1 MRRKERPAHAEPRAP
16 RTPRALPILLG
27 SLLVALGAAAG
38 VSFLMPEL
46 LVDVVPAPFDV
57 PTAGMAAAGGA
68 ALMAVL
74 LVASVVRGRRRTAER
89 EFSRPQL
96 TTVAA
101 LTPEDEVAAQ
111 QADEASPL
119 LPEPPSLAPPVD
131 DRSEPPVPAAVAAA
145 PADSVPAP
153 SATETS
159 GNGGRRSGSG
169 VHVFEANRTA
179 AGGNGHGAGAS
190 PPSTP
195 APSGPPRAESPLA
208 WTPRHTSDGRLL
220 VAEAWSFGSGGSRR
234 RRRRS

>member
-1 MRRKERPAHAEPRAP
+1 MRKKERPAHAEPRAP

-27 SLLVALGAAAG
+27 LLMVALGAVAG
-38 VSFLMPEL
+38 ASFLMPEL
-46 LVDVVPAPFDV
+46 LVDVVPAPLDV
-57 PTAGMAAAGGA
+57 PTVGTAAAGGA

-131 DRSEPPVPAAVAAA
+131 ELSEPPVPAGVAVAQSVAEPS
-145 PADSVPAP
+145 PAETQGSGSRP
-153 SATETS
+153 SA
-159 GNGGRRSGSG
+159 SG
-169 VHVFEANRTA
+169 VHVFEANRPA
-179 AGGNGHGAGAS
+179 AAGNGHGGGVR

-195 APSGPPRAESPLA
+195 APAGPPRAESPLA
-208 WTPRHTSDGRLL
+208 WTPRHTSDGQLL